1 LLTLF
6 QRLNK
11 EGVVK
16 FALMDME
23 MLLYFVEKI
32 LLFLILFFSDFYK
45 LLKKKVCIF
54 LAVWGLSCCVG
65 FSLVVVIRGYSP
77 VWYLGFSLS
86 GFSCCRAQ
94 VPDEWASVIAAPRL

>member
-1 LLTLF
+1 M
-6 QRLNK
+6 LNK
-11 EGVVK
+11 EGIIK

-45 LLKKKVCIF
+45 LFFFLEKKKVCNF
-54 LAVWGLSCCVG
+54 LAVLGLSCCVG
-65 FSLVVVIRGYSP
+65 FSLAVVIRGYSP
-77 VWYLGFSLS
+77 VRHLGFSLS

-94 VPDEWASVIAAPRL
+94 VPEAWASVVAAPRL